1 MEKEE
6 YEEYDWEE
14 NIEFDVSDYYIIARD
29 DNGNGDEY
37 IWEYE
42 ADDDEEI
49 ESLENTIEENGGV
62 YEGYISDEN
71 YYEKIFT

>member
-49 ESLENTIEENGGV
+49 ESLENTMRKMEV
-62 YEGYISDEN
+62 YMKAIFLMKIIMK
-71 YYEKIFT
+71 KIFT

>member
-14 NIEFDVSDYYIIARD
+14 NIEFDVIDYYIIARD

-42 ADDDEEI
+42 ADDDEK
-49 ESLENTIEENGGV
+49 LNL
-62 YEGYISDEN
+62 
-71 YYEKIFT
+71 